1 MTKKELLE
9 KCDFNPL
16 CKSALDYYLWAQ
28 LANYKIYY
36 INEKL
41 TYWRIHQDSYINR
54 DKHSWLK
61 KYLFNVSIYACTIKN
76 RNKFIRL
83 LLILNY
89 MRARLIY
96 LKLDKKSIK
105 LNLLNHRFIFEKKF
119 ENRFVMN
126 PLQPQWIPLQSHLC
140 FKFFILHIH
149 VILSH
154 ILLHSELLPYHHW
167 ILSLKHTALCNLYL
181 CSFLHRFYQFCF
193 YMTWYFSLLCTLWI
207 ANNQLVS

>member
-1 MTKKELLE
+1 MKSGYFSFIFQETPSRAYNRNHSRLEFRIFPNFSRDIIFSDLELFGDKERVAQFQKHFEDLNKFIVNLEESGFIDDFAKILPKINVIPTFSVVMTKKELLE

-41 TYWRIHQDSYINR
+41 TYWRMHQDSYINR

-61 KYLFNVSIYACTIKN
+61 KCLFNVSIYACTIKN
-76 RNKFIRL
+76 KNKFIKPF
-83 LLILNY
+83 LIINY

-105 LNLLNHRFIFEKKF
+105 LNLLNNRFIFEKKF
-119 ENRFVMN
+119 
-126 PLQPQWIPLQSHLC
+126 
-140 FKFFILHIH
+140 K
-149 VILSH
+149 
-154 ILLHSELLPYHHW
+154 
-167 ILSLKHTALCNLYL
+167 
-181 CSFLHRFYQFCF
+181 
-193 YMTWYFSLLCTLWI
+193 
-207 ANNQLVS
+207 